1 MRPYQSSHLVIGLL
15 LLSANAYLG
24 CYAWD
29 SQSFQ
34 PPDQLL
40 FGLAAIGLFAILSYA
55 SGKIDLLGS
64 LVGGLIALG
73 IFVGGGFEALAL
85 LLLFFVLGTFVSHWK
100 RSAKQE
106 LGLAQE
112 NEGKRSVRHAFSN
125 GGVAGICGFWAYCFP
140 EQAPIYLAALAA
152 SFATAMGDTFSS
164 ELGNVYGRRYVEIL
178 TLRPGERGLDG
189 VVSLEGTLLGVGG
202 SLLVAVIY
210 AALVGNAQF
219 VLPVLVAGIIG
230 NLLDSVYG
238 ATLQRKGL
246 LTNDSVNFMAT
257 FSGALIGGLL
267 ALYFLL

>member
-1 MRPYQSSHLVIGLL
+1 MRSSQYSHLIIGLL
-15 LLSANAYLG
+15 LLCANAYLG
-24 CYAWD
+24 WCAWD
-29 SQSFQ
+29 SQDFHA
-34 PPDQLL
+34 PDQLL
-40 FGLAAIGLFAILSYA
+40 FGLGAIGLFVVLSFA
-55 SGKIDLLGS
+55 SGKIDLPGS

-125 GGVAGICGFWAYCFP
+125 GGIAGMCGLWAYCFP

-164 ELGNVYGRRYVEIL
+164 ELGNIYGHRYVEIL
-178 TLRPGERGLDG
+178 TFRPGERGLDG
-189 VVSLEGTLLGVGG
+189 VVSLEGTLIGVGG

-210 AALVGNAQF
+210 ATLVGNAQF
-219 VLPVLVAGIIG
+219 VLPVLLAGIMG

-238 ATLQRKGL
+238 ATLQRHGL

-257 FSGALIGGLL
+257 FSGALIGGVL
-267 ALYFLL
+267 ALYFLV